1 VLVINDLHIGVT
13 RSGGTTVQSQQALR
27 DYLRNSL
34 AALIDIEDG
43 DVVVNGDLFDSFTV
57 DTSEVLK
64 TADIFFDW
72 LSSNRKATLHLIAGN
87 HDWSPKADKVSSFH
101 LLFQILYMSRVGDR
115 TFLYDKGLYEIG
127 NHGDI
132 YAIPHMANQE
142 AFDTELEYAA
152 SYSGQDSY
160 LLLHCNY
167 KNGFAEN
174 SDHSLNINNDQ
185 VAALMKAGWTLIIGH
200 EHIGYELRGGRVVV
214 VGNQFPSSV
223 ADCLGGT
230 IKRAV
235 GITDDG
241 LEFVDTWS
249 PINHYIEINWRD
261 IPLANLEGF
270 QFIRVTGEATSLES
284 AEVIKVV
291 SALRQ
296 SHDAFVVTNA
306 VKIEGHDMSLT
317 TESVESIAAFDM
329 VGAIMESLDER
340 EQETVKGLLP

>member
-1 VLVINDLHIGVT
+1 MLVINDLHIGVT

-27 DYLRNSL
+27 DYLRDSL
-34 AALIDIEDG
+34 AALIEMEDAE
-43 DVVVNGDLFDSFTV
+43 VVVNGDLFDNFTV
-57 DTSEVLK
+57 DTAEVLK
-64 TADIFFDW
+64 TADIFFDC
-72 LSSNRKATLHLIAGN
+72 LSSNRKASLHLIAGN
-87 HDWSPKADKVSSFH
+87 HDWNPRADKVSSFH
-101 LLFQILYMSRVGDR
+101 LLYQILHMSRVGER
-115 TFLYDKGLYEIG
+115 VFLYDKGFYEVG
-127 NHGDI
+127 NRGDVF
-132 YAIPHMANQE
+132 AIPHMANQE
-142 AFDTELEYAA
+142 AFDTEMKYA
-152 SYSGQDSY
+152 SKYDGNECY

-174 SDHSLNINNDQ
+174 SDHSLNINDEQ
-185 VAALMKAGWTLIIGH
+185 VAALMKSGWTLIIGH

-230 IKRAV
+230 TKRAV
-235 GITDDG
+235 EITDDG

-261 IPLANLEGF
+261 ISLANLENF

-296 SHDAFVVTNA
+296 SHDAFVITNA

-340 EQETVKGLLP
+340 EQEVVKGLLP